1 MRPALDDHQ
10 LRSGSDSAARWP
22 LTSSGTIASES
33 PWMTSVGTVTFSMSP
48 RKSVRPNAS
57 MQSSVPFGEANE
69 PIVFM

>member
-1 MRPALDDHQ
+1 
-10 LRSGSDSAARWP
+10 
-22 LTSSGTIASES
+22 
-33 PWMTSVGTVTFSMSP
+33 MTSVGTVTFSMSA